1 MHDSSTRLSKQS
13 KTSFFSLIQ
22 NLSGHID
29 CQWRWQLNRDK
40 GNFVSDRH
48 SSTNIVGNIRRHSST
63 RVVNEIV
70 KEKLFPLIHHQ
81 YDWAWDSWCCV
92 VFDMDL
98 TKLSVWFIDWS
109 PALLCSDSDYCG
121 RWRRRYELQPT
132 LCDRSCKRFPCPWFT
147 AERSSPVFAAAP
159 YHSFGYIRRRHACH
173 WSVFLY
179 LYLRHITP

>member
-1 MHDSSTRLSKQS
+1 MKVAIESWQRKFCLRSTQLYEHSWQHPPKYLDKS
-13 KTSFFSLIQ
+13 
-22 NLSGHID
+22 
-29 CQWRWQLNRDK
+29 CQWNCQRK
-40 GNFVSDRH
+40 TFSSD
-48 SSTNIVGNIRRHSST
+48 SLTMIEPETAGGG
-63 RVVNEIV
+63 
-70 KEKLFPLIHHQ
+70 
-81 YDWAWDSWCCV
+81 V

-109 PALLCSDSDYCG
+109 PALLFSDSDYCG

-132 LCDRSCKRFPCPWFT
+132 LCDKSCKRFPCWWFT
-147 AERSSPVFAAAP
+147 AERYSPVFAAAP